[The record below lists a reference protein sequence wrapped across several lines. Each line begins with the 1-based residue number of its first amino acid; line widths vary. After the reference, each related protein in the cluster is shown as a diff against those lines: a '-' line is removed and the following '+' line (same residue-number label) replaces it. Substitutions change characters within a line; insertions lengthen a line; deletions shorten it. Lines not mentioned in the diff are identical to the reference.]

1 MHALRS
7 DGVSHW
13 SPRKLTKLSVFGDT
27 EMASIHPE
35 NGDSAAL
42 KRTKF
47 KDIGFMYT
55 FFYFLA
61 ISISSKF
68 QHFWWKLPSV
78 RHLAAVLKQN
88 FYLLFYLPA
97 VNIQGSFSH
106 AWDSEPPRQI

>member
-1 MHALRS
+1 MHALKS

-27 EMASIHPE
+27 ELASIHPE

-47 KDIGFMYT
+47 KDIGRVSCTPFST
-55 FFYFLA
+55 SLQFQF
-61 ISISSKF
+61 SKF
-68 QHFWWKLPSV
+68 EHFWWKLPSV

-106 AWDSEPPRQI
+106 AWA

>member
-55 FFYFLA
+55 FFYFLV
-61 ISISSKF
+61 ISI
-68 QHFWWKLPSV
+68 
-78 RHLAAVLKQN
+78 
-88 FYLLFYLPA
+88 
-97 VNIQGSFSH
+97 
-106 AWDSEPPRQI
+106 